1 MKKDALKISKAQKI
15 GYEHYS
21 KFSSQMETMTALIK
35 PYLDNDIEGI
45 EDWDVTVDYLAG
57 DGFAFMVADAGIPV
71 STMVAKI
78 SNLKAGEKIK
88 LSELN
93 LYL

>member
-21 KFSSQMETMTALIK
+21 KFSSQMETMTTLIK

-45 EDWDVTVDYLAG
+45 GDWDVTVDYLAG
-57 DGFAFMVADAGIPV
+57 YGFAFMVADAEIR
-71 STMVAKI
+71 M
-78 SNLKAGEKIK
+78 LEKHVCRI
-88 LSELN
+88 
-93 LYL
+93 